1 MTPDTLHD
9 LDNSGDA
16 TISQRAAAACL
27 HRDDG
32 DHRPRASPW
41 ESSVFFIWKES
52 VESGPAAIQAWC
64 RLGLM
69 RCDGCSS
76 RAPQVGG
83 GEGGAERAGLREQ
96 QHTAE

>member
-32 DHRPRASPW
+32 DHHPRAASP
-41 ESSVFFIWKES
+41 SSCPASFS
-52 VESGPAAIQAWC
+52 SGRSAWRAGPL
-64 RLGLM
+64 RLEVPLGADAQ

-76 RAPQVGG
+76 PVLLR
-83 GEGGAERAGLREQ
+83 EGGAERAGL
-96 QHTAE
+96 